1 MLSLGNADT
10 ASQQTGN
17 KISSTSLSIPTPTTA
32 TATTPTPTTPN
43 SANTTGTAR
52 KSLPKNGRKDS
63 TSTAGLRDPAD
74 DGSASGLG
82 LITTQP
88 TASPLPS
95 PSIASP
101 INPGLDPLSQHI
113 FTRTNTESSVAKQP
127 RLRNPTAA
135 VSETPGPGP
144 GPDPLPR
151 QSSDLAGRQ
160 LANGTDAAKDKKKGG
175 SLLSRLGIRKAKAD
189 VDSIPDD
196 ESEFSSEPRMN
207 GADAHV
213 FSSIVDAGG
222 FVPHHKEPPRY
233 IRVRAQHKKNQERE
247 FNRMFFAQELVG
259 TQPKPTETNQQAD
272 DKIPT
277 VTVSVAGA
285 GARRKERTGGAIWAT
300 EFSKDG
306 KYLAAAGKDGVVR
319 IWAVISTPEERRV
332 QEAEEAAVCPVGERL
347 SAPVF
352 LERPVREFPGHT
364 NEIVDLSWSKNNF
377 LLSTSMDKTVR
388 LWHVSRDECLCQFK
402 HKDVVTKVA
411 FHPTDDRFFLAG
423 SLDMTLRL
431 WSIPDKQI
439 AWSMN
444 LPDLI
449 TAVAF
454 TPDGKI
460 AIAGLLNGLCMLY
473 ETEGLKFHSQIHA
486 KSSRGKN
493 SKGSKITGIST
504 MAMPL
509 TSGGN
514 GTVPGEIKIMVSTN
528 DSRIRVYNLRDGSLD
543 TKFKGHENTCT
554 QISASFSDGAQY
566 IISGSENRKAFIWKT
581 GPSAISDSGKD
592 KHPCESFDAHGDI
605 VTTALFAPVK
615 TRQLLS
621 ASGDPIYDLC
631 NPPPVV
637 LMSAHEAAASASQV
651 APSESGSQ
659 EQTPGADKPPLTSGL
674 PKKVEYSPAYL
685 ARTAHPHG
693 NIIVTTDDQG
703 ILKIFRQDCA
713 HGKRR
718 HDGWETGSNLSRR
731 PTGMKGPGLGRASSI
746 RSAQSSVAHSRRGSL
761 STGPPTGKLSSDMIL
776 SWRQNVEGGRPNSIA
791 GTMSTPARS
800 ERSISPAKTAVRKS
814 ATNLAADARKLPYS
828 ATSPRHTPAK
838 TAVSDVPDSPT
849 SSVASRKR
857 PKTANDVK
865 KGPPAPLQLV
875 GRENEQEKE
884 KPKPSPLRDMKKAGE
899 DVPTSPPVPSFSF
912 RPADDGPD
920 DGLMRLD
927 PAGGSY
933 GFWNLNRWKG
943 LSGLKGSG
951 AASGAKKHQRTSSDA
966 VTSEKHAEDGI
977 VIGGGGGS
985 GGEGT
990 RRKSLGSSVMA
1001 PETPTVAGH
1010 VRGQSHLSTVSTA
1023 RGDAGGSDDDTYLR
1037 ANSLVSKLSSELT
1050 SDSGEC
1056 TGDDEG
1062 NAASAPPCRKCG
1074 ARKPRTKKAL
1084 LGQQRDVCGR
1094 CGNMY
1099 PDGAN

>member
-1 MLSLGNADT
+1 
-10 ASQQTGN
+10 
-17 KISSTSLSIPTPTTA
+17 
-32 TATTPTPTTPN
+32 
-43 SANTTGTAR
+43 
-52 KSLPKNGRKDS
+52 
-63 TSTAGLRDPAD
+63 
-74 DGSASGLG
+74 
-82 LITTQP
+82 
-88 TASPLPS
+88 
-95 PSIASP
+95 
-101 INPGLDPLSQHI
+101 
-113 FTRTNTESSVAKQP
+113 
-127 RLRNPTAA
+127 
-135 VSETPGPGP
+135 
-144 GPDPLPR
+144 
-151 QSSDLAGRQ
+151 
-160 LANGTDAAKDKKKGG
+160 
-175 SLLSRLGIRKAKAD
+175 
-189 VDSIPDD
+189 
-196 ESEFSSEPRMN
+196 MN
-207 GADAHV
+207 GADAQV

-233 IRVRAQHKKNQERE
+233 IRVRAQHKKNGERE

-259 TQPKPTETNQQAD
+259 THPKPIETTGQQAEH
-272 DKIPT
+272 KIPT
-277 VTVSVAGA
+277 VTVSVAASG
-285 GARRKERTGGAIWAT
+285 GRRKEKTGGAIWAT

-319 IWAVISTPEERRV
+319 IWAVISTPEERKV

-352 LERPVREFPGHT
+352 LERPVREFSGHT
-364 NEIVDLSWSKNNF
+364 NEIIDLSWSKNNF

-388 LWHVSRDECLCQFK
+388 LWHVTREECLCQFK
-402 HKDVVTKVA
+402 HKDVVTKIA

-431 WSIPDKQI
+431 WTIPDKQV
-439 AWSMN
+439 AWSVN

-454 TPDGKI
+454 APDGKI

-504 MAMPL
+504 MTMPL

-514 GTVPGEIKIMVSTN
+514 GTVPGEVKIMVSTN

-554 QISASFSDGAQY
+554 QISASFSDSAQY

-581 GPSAISDSGKD
+581 GPSAVSDAGKD

-605 VTTALFAPVK
+605 VTTAVFAPVK

-637 LMSAHEAAASASQV
+637 LMSAHEAAASASQI
-651 APSESGSQ
+651 APSETGSQ
-659 EQTPGADKPPLTSGL
+659 EQTLGAADKPPLTAGL
-674 PKKVEYSPAYL
+674 SKKVEFSAAYI
-685 ARTAHPHG
+685 ARTAHQSG

-703 ILKIFRQDCA
+703 IVKVFRQDCA

-718 HDGWETGSNLSRR
+718 HDSWETGSNLSRR
-731 PTGMKGPGLGRASSI
+731 PTGVKGPGLGRASSI

-776 SWRQNVEGGRPNSIA
+776 SWRQNVEGGRPNSIV

-800 ERSISPAKTAVRKS
+800 ERSVSPAKTNVRRS

-828 ATSPRHTPAK
+828 AASPRANTSAW
-838 TAVSDVPDSPT
+838 TVASDVPDSPT

-865 KGPPAPLQLV
+865 KGPPAPLQLA
-875 GRENEQEKE
+875 GRENGHGQLEKE
-884 KPKPSPLRDMKKAGE
+884 KPKPSPLRNNVMKKADEG
-899 DVPTSPPVPSFSF
+899 PGPGPGPMSPPVPSFSF
-912 RPADDGPD
+912 RPAEDDSPD

-951 AASGAKKHQRTSSDA
+951 SAAGGGATKKHQRTTSDA
-966 VTSEKHAEDGI
+966 VMSEKKHLQN
-977 VIGGGGGS
+977 GGGAGVGA
-985 GGEGT
+985 GEGGGP

-1001 PETPTVAGH
+1001 TDMPAAAAAAAAGH
-1010 VRGQSHLSTVSTA
+1010 VRGQSNLSTVTT
-1023 RGDAGGSDDDTYLR
+1023 RDDDAGGNDEMYVRT
-1037 ANSLVSKLSSELT
+1037 NSFVSKLSSELT
-1050 SDSGEC
+1050 SDDEGGV
-1056 TGDDEG
+1056 TGDDAREAV
-1062 NAASAPPCRKCG
+1062 AAAPPCRKCG

-1094 CGNMY
+1094 CGSVY
-1099 PDGAN
+1099 ADGTD